1 MSKLYGPDEG
11 YEVVNSRSSLKKGV
25 KKVEN
30 KQKPTQH
37 VSMYSTVRG
46 KISELICDQEL
57 VLHGPPFNPVVDLA
71 SLSHEQFVNR
81 ASRVIT
87 KLNPEGHPPPGVS
100 SPTMMNLIDRLEIS
114 RNEDRP
120 SYASVLRN
128 SSSTSSP
135 ASVQSY
141 RGSVLTEDRSSSD
154 ESAHIEH
161 EVKAVPEGVQSLKS
175 ASSRKRK
182 TPPKGKVQK
191 ARKKTVS
198 FLTLDMERPL
208 ATNS

>member
-11 YEVVNSRSSLKKGV
+11 YEVVNSRSSFKKGV

-46 KISELICDQEL
+46 RISELICDQEL

-141 RGSVLTEDRSSSD
+141 RGSVLTEDRSSD
-154 ESAHIEH
+154 IND
-161 EVKAVPEGVQSLKS
+161 L
-175 ASSRKRK
+175 
-182 TPPKGKVQK
+182 
-191 ARKKTVS
+191 
-198 FLTLDMERPL
+198 
-208 ATNS
+208 